1 MSQPG
6 SAVTGTAPLSF
17 VLPKEPDSALE
28 ARRLL
33 REHARLDGLRESEA
47 ALLVTEMIANVL
59 AHANQASEFTL
70 ALDRDQPRGL
80 VVAVSHPHPRP
91 LDDVTSG
98 VGFFLLDRVSK
109 SWGHEFGEGELR
121 VWFVVPTPGTVQVP
135 ADTPD
140 EILFE
145 YLADDPDAYSE
156 ELMRRHGDLAVSIA
170 KRYSGKGIDDEDLL
184 QVANMALLKAFLR
197 FDGSLGGIRPYA
209 AATISGE
216 LKKALR
222 DRGWSV
228 RVPRSLQE
236 DALLVGR
243 GQQDLRQALE
253 RDPTPAE
260 LAEHLDMDEEEV
272 LEALKV
278 RQAYAAKSVDKPRTE
293 TGTTLLD
300 ELEAPDLAMHT
311 VDERL
316 LVEQAIEELPERER
330 RILAMRFYDDMTQS
344 QIAEKVGLSQMHVS
358 RLLASS
364 IEAIRDR
371 LGDGP

>member
-1 MSQPG
+1 MSAG
-6 SAVTGTAPLSF
+6 LPLSLR
-17 VLPKEPDSALE
+17 LPKEPNSAFR

-33 REHARLDGLRESEA
+33 GDHARLDPMREAEA
-47 ALLVTEMIANVL
+47 ALLVTEVIANAL
-59 AHANQASEFTL
+59 TYATEASEFKFEIE
-70 ALDRDQPRGL
+70 RDPTRGL
-80 VVAVSHPHPRP
+80 LVAISHVHPRP
-91 LDDVTSG
+91 LEDVTPG

-109 SWGHEFGEGELR
+109 SWGHEFNDGELR
-121 VWFVVPTPGTVQVP
+121 VWFVVPTPGTRQIP
-135 ADTPD
+135 ADTSD
-140 EILFE
+140 EVLFE
-145 YLADDPDAYSE
+145 FLAEDPDAYSE
-156 ELMRRHGDLAVSIA
+156 ELMRRHGDLAISIA

-216 LKKALR
+216 LKRALR

-243 GQQDLRQALE
+243 GQQELRQVLE

-260 LAEHLDMDEEEV
+260 LAEHLDMDEDDV
-272 LEALKV
+272 VEALRV

-300 ELEAPDLAMHT
+300 ELEDQDLTTYT
-311 VDERL
+311 VDDRL
-316 LVEQAIEELPERER
+316 LVEEAIEELPERER
-330 RILAMRFYDDMTQS
+330 RILAMRFYQDMTQS
-344 QIAEKVGLSQMHVS
+344 EIAERVGLSQMHVS

-364 IEAIRDR
+364 IEAIRSR
-371 LGDGP
+371 IKESP